1 VALKAPRRPTA
12 AIEEAMGFVG
22 FFGVVFLVVTVACEL
37 TGRPALGWALT
48 LLALVLVVVVLDRWR
63 VRVLRRTVVTSDPS
77 PAAVSRVAAGATRAS
92 DG

>member
-1 VALKAPRRPTA
+1 
-12 AIEEAMGFVG
+12 MGFVG

-37 TGRPALGWALT
+37 SGRPALGWALT

-63 VRVLRRTVVTSDPS
+63 VRVLRRTAATSGPTPAVPS
-77 PAAVSRVAAGATRAS
+77 RAPGGATRAS

>member
-63 VRVLRRTVVTSDPS
+63 VRVLRRTAETSDPA
-77 PAAVSRVAAGATRAS
+77 PAAVSRVAGGATRAS

>member
-1 VALKAPRRPTA
+1 
-12 AIEEAMGFVG
+12 MGFVG

-63 VRVLRRTVVTSDPS
+63 VRVLRRSAETSDPAT
-77 PAAVSRVAAGATRAS
+77 AAVRLGAEGATRAS

>member
-1 VALKAPRRPTA
+1 MALKAPRRPSA
-12 AIEEAMGFVG
+12 PIEEAMGFVG

-63 VRVLRRTVVTSDPS
+63 VRVLRRGTEPTGPS
-77 PAAVSRVAAGATRAS
+77 VSRVPGGATRAS

>member
-1 VALKAPRRPTA
+1 
-12 AIEEAMGFVG
+12 MGFVG

-37 TGRPALGWALT
+37 SGRPALGWALT

-63 VRVLRRTVVTSDPS
+63 VLVLRRSADVPSAPS
-77 PAAVSRVAAGATRAS
+77 PVVASRAPGDATRAS